1 MDRNDVTWKGY
12 WTACPTPFRADE
24 SYDAEAH
31 RELLEYYIDQGFHG
45 TLINGTTGEWFSQS
59 TEERMTVAENAID
72 AVAGRMPVVIGCT
85 AYTAKEA
92 SALAKHAVAAGADG
106 VESTAPPYVKPFDHE
121 IVQYYKDLAAATDAP
136 LMVYNWVHGTAVDMK
151 ADLILKL
158 AEIDTI
164 VSLKDST
171 PNFEQFCDTS
181 ARVVDRL
188 VVFGPYMSTAGF
200 AQLKAHGGDGFIGGG
215 TIFGA
220 PDGKFWEDWWAGDEE
235 ACLVHAR
242 RTEELFPKLWLP
254 GGWAGQ
260 YGGYQ
265 SQLKALMKMLGQP
278 GGEPRRPRLP
288 VDDPQSLAEM
298 RAVLVEFGL
307 LQVTA

>member
-1 MDRNDVTWKGY
+1 MDRNDVNWSGY

-31 RELLEYYIDQGFHG
+31 RELLEWYIGEGFHG

-59 TEERMTVAENAID
+59 TEERMTVAENAIE

-92 SALAKHAVAAGADG
+92 STLAKHAVAAGADG

-121 IVQYYKDLAAATDAP
+121 IVQYYEDLAAATDAP

-151 ADLILKL
+151 ADLILQL

-164 VSLKDST
+164 VSVKDST

-181 ARVVDRL
+181 ARVDDRL
-188 VVFGPYMSTAGF
+188 RVFGPYMSTAG
-200 AQLKAHGGDGFIGGG
+200 LAH
-215 TIFGA
+215 
-220 PDGKFWEDWWAGDEE
+220 
-235 ACLVHAR
+235 L
-242 RTEELFPKLWLP
+242 
-254 GGWAGQ
+254 
-260 YGGYQ
+260 
-265 SQLKALMKMLGQP
+265 
-278 GGEPRRPRLP
+278 
-288 VDDPQSLAEM
+288 
-298 RAVLVEFGL
+298 
-307 LQVTA
+307 